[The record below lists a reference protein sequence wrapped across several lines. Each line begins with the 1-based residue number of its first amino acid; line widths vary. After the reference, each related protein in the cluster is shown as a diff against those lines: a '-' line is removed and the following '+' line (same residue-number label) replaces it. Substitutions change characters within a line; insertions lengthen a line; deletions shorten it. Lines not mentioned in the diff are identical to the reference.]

1 MRVFGHLP
9 FKWKL
14 TLILMA
20 TSVFSLLVGSL
31 AFAWYDNYLFR
42 DAMIKELQATA
53 SNTAEVIGALS
64 DASMTAGNREAV
76 DKALSSLKDK
86 DQPLI
91 VAAAV
96 YTTGDAVISSYTKT
110 GSGETIPPRPLKSQT
125 SLEGDHLTVFRP
137 INSSTVIPGSTR
149 RVLTSRI
156 IKCRITDSAGVR
168 RNSPLSAAEPEPQPQ
183 SGSGPAEG
191 GKKGT

>member
-1 MRVFGHLP
+1 MRVFGQLP

-42 DAMIKELQATA
+42 DTMIKELQATA

-96 YTTGDAVISSYTKT
+96 YTTDDTVISSYSKK
-110 GSGETIPPRPLKSQT
+110 GSGETIPLKPLRSQCR
-125 SLEGDHLTVFRP
+125 LEGDQLSVFRP
-137 INSSTVIPGSTR
+137 INSSKSDRGWIV
-149 RVLTSRI
+149 
-156 IKCRITDSAGVR
+156 
-168 RNSPLSAAEPEPQPQ
+168 
-183 SGSGPAEG
+183 
-191 GKKGT
+191 